1 MPGPSVTQPIIQ
13 HAENEQAP
21 QTVNPSFHHQSTHAQ
36 AHAAVINFSEESQ
49 SHSLSE
55 VSSNVS
61 VKALPVPL
69 PVSAGPQKVDNNKA
83 ERKQMSALH
92 SMSVGPGDRSRCHFR
107 FSWCSAG
114 VLHEPGDEMK
124 KMFETGEGSG
134 SSSNGDSDVSD
145 TGAEEV
151 DPIPRAKSSPRVVI
165 CLERMKEPVPCQ
177 V

>member
-1 MPGPSVTQPIIQ
+1 
-13 HAENEQAP
+13 
-21 QTVNPSFHHQSTHAQ
+21 
-36 AHAAVINFSEESQ
+36 
-49 SHSLSE
+49 
-55 VSSNVS
+55 
-61 VKALPVPL
+61 
-69 PVSAGPQKVDNNKA
+69 
-83 ERKQMSALH
+83 MSALH

-107 FSWCSAG
+107 FSWCSAPVG
-114 VLHEPGDEMK
+114 AEEDEWDSSLQHEPGDEMK

-134 SSSNGDSDVSD
+134 SGSNGDSDVSD